1 MNESLVSIIIPV
13 YNQADYLAET
23 LDSVLS
29 QTYNRWECI
38 IINDGSIDD
47 SERIALEYCKKDSRF
62 SYIYQENQGV
72 VSARNNAIAES
83 HGKYILPLDGDDMIS
98 PQYIE
103 KAIFYFEHHPDTKLV
118 YCLADR
124 FGGKNEPWVIE
135 DYSYQKIIWSNMIF
149 CSAIYRRTDFDQ
161 TTGYNV
167 NMKYGLEDWD
177 FWLSLLDEKSQ
188 VYRIPEILFHYRY
201 RENSRN
207 EMVARHRMNETLRQI
222 YRNHKD
228 IYNPYAENLIQL
240 YNNCKSNESFKKDYE
255 TVIHSIS
262 YKLGLF
268 LLFPF
273 IYIKRM
279 LRK

>member
-1 MNESLVSIIIPV
+1 MISIIVPC
-13 YNQADYLAET
+13 YKQAHYLPET
-23 LDSVLS
+23 LDSVS
-29 QTYNRWECI
+29 EQTYSDWECI
-38 IINDGSIDD
+38 IVNDGSPDNT
-47 SERIALEYCKKDSRF
+47 EQIAKIYCQKDPRF
-62 SYIYQENQGV
+62 KYLYKENGGIAD
-72 VSARNNAIAES
+72 ARNYGIKNS
-83 HGKYILPLDGDDMIS
+83 HGEYILPLDSDDKIS

-103 KAIFYFEHHPDTKLV
+103 KAIFYFEHHPNTKLV
-118 YCLADR
+118 YCMADR

-135 DYSYQKIIWSNMIF
+135 DYSYQKIIWSNIIF

-177 FWLSLLDEKSQ
+177 FWLSLLDEKSH

-255 TVIHSIS
+255 MVIHSIS
-262 YKLGLF
+262 YKLVFF